1 MLGAI
6 RKGVSSIFVMLLM
19 GLLIISF
26 AIWGIGDVFRF
37 GGGNAIALVKDI
49 KISPAEFSQ
58 QFQNEVNRIQQ
69 QFGADITPAQAREL
83 GLGNQVLQRM
93 VNRALFDQAA
103 RDLNMR
109 ASDQQV
115 FELIHEN
122 PAFKNSFGEFDMAL
136 YQSILRYAGMTVP
149 EFEAAARAD
158 VTREQL
164 LATMAAA
171 AHVPE
176 DMKRRLFAYQ
186 GEERVV
192 EVARFPLSDVKLDVT
207 PSDEDL
213 RAYYEE
219 NRERYMAPEYRSLS
233 LVTLS
238 ADDFADDVTISDEDL
253 QAYYEANDY
262 QYSVPERR
270 EIEQMVLGSEAEARE
285 AHDRISAGVDFASV
299 AKEALG
305 LSGEDLKLGK
315 KSREE
320 LDQELGAAASAEVFA
335 LQGPGV
341 TQPVQSDFG
350 WHIFNVTA
358 IEPGS
363 TREFATV
370 RDEIE
375 KAVRHE
381 KALDILYEYA
391 NRIEDDLAAG
401 TSLADIAAG
410 LGVDLRRIPAVDANG
425 LTPAGERVDFGDAPG
440 ILADAFARQ
449 QGSEVTLEESS
460 QDHYYLLSI
469 DDVTP
474 TEQRPFEE
482 VQQTVLQNWTAE
494 QRDSRARA
502 AAEAARDRAAGA
514 KSLADAGLDQVQSG
528 LRIARMPTPTTA
540 NVTPEIR
547 AAAFETTAGGAAVA
561 RAADGYVLVKVTEVI
576 PGDAEIAGPLYV
588 EFARGMDFQYG
599 NDALTAYQGYLA
611 RKYEV
616 RFNESLLN
624 ETLNQIAS
632 SPL

>member
-6 RKGVSSIFVMLLM
+6 RKGVSSIFMIVLM

-37 GGGNAIALVKDI
+37 GGGNAIAQVGDI
-49 KISPAEFSQ
+49 KIGPAEFSQ

-103 RDLNMR
+103 RDLRMR

-122 PAFKNSFGEFDMAL
+122 PAFRNSFGEFDMAL

-171 AHVPE
+171 AHMPE
-176 DMKRRLFAYQ
+176 DMKRRLFAFQ
-186 GEERVV
+186 GEERLI
-192 EVARFPLSDVKLDVT
+192 EVARFPLSAVKLDAS
-207 PSDEDL
+207 PSEEDL

-233 LVTLS
+233 IVTLS
-238 ADDFADDVTISDEDL
+238 PENFADEVTVTDDDIES
-253 QAYYEANDY
+253 YYEANAQ

-270 EIEQMVLGSEAEARE
+270 VLEQMVLGSEADAEQAYE
-285 AHDRISAGVDFASV
+285 RIQDGADFAEV
-299 AKEALG
+299 AKDMVG
-305 LSGEDLKLGK
+305 LSGDDLKLGAK
-315 KSREE
+315 TRNE
-320 LDQELGAAASAEVFA
+320 LSEELGATAAVEVFA
-335 LQGPGV
+335 LQKPGV
-341 TQPVQSDFG
+341 AKPVQSDFG
-350 WHIFNVTA
+350 WHVIQVTS

-363 TREFATV
+363 TQNLADI

-381 KALDILYEYA
+381 KALDILYDYA

-401 TSLADIAAG
+401 TSLAGIAEG
-410 LGVDLRRIPAVDANG
+410 LGVDVRRVPAVDANG
-425 LTPAGERVDFGDAPG
+425 LTPTGERVDFGSFPG
-440 ILADAFARQ
+440 ILADAFARNP
-449 QGSEVTLEESS
+449 GSEPNLEEAD

-474 TEQRPFEE
+474 AEQRPFEAVRE
-482 VQQTVLQNWTAE
+482 TVQENWTAE
-494 QRDSRARA
+494 QRDRQARA
-502 AAEAARDRAAGA
+502 MADAARDKAVNA
-514 KSLADAGLDQVQSG
+514 KTLGEAGLSDVQTA
-528 LRIARMPTPTTA
+528 LKVARMPTPTSA

-547 AAAFETTAGGAAVA
+547 AAAFETAAGGAAVA
-561 RAADGYVLVKVTEVI
+561 RTADGYVVVKVTEVI
-576 PGDAEIAGPLYV
+576 PGDPEIAGPIYV
-588 EFARGMDFQYG
+588 EFARSMNFQYG

-611 RKYEV
+611 RKYDV
-616 RFNESLLN
+616 RFNENLMN